1 MQDEG
6 NERAP
11 ASSRHELSLAVV
23 GISYP
28 NPDGSN
34 RRFEIAT
41 LRPGDPIELRRE
53 PRNRHDPFAI
63 GVWSERNIRLGYL
76 SAERAPWIGA
86 KLLDGLEVR
95 AVFQEVSSAIA
106 VIRARIGGG
115 APTLPAA
122 RPPRPSGEADFYPDE
137 DGPDWG
143 A

>member
-1 MQDEG
+1 VDT
-6 NERAP
+6 P
-11 ASSRHELSLAVV
+11 SPSHELSLAVV
-23 GISYP
+23 GVSYP

-41 LRPGDPIELRRE
+41 LRPGDPVELRRE
-53 PRNRHDPFAI
+53 PRNKHDPFAV

-95 AVFQEVSSAIA
+95 AIFQEVSGTIA

-115 APTLPAA
+115 APTLPAP
-122 RPPRPSGEADFYPDE
+122 RPPRPSGKAEFYPDE